1 MVNVIIIYHSL
12 ISGIENYDTLAWIME
27 KSETAKT
34 HLGNTTILAWIH
46 SHVNGNQCNFL
57 SSIDVHNQRTLELTF
72 GHIQCMVVEIDPKN
86 PKKKASCTYN
96 LTGLGRR
103 RLDGCKHSPNN
114 FHESCRRSCFY
125 ESASY
130 EKDGFAPLAI
140 YDFSIES
147 GNEKLHLDSSG
158 YLIFNTD
165 QNMDADSNHY
175 SYSESV
181 KDKSDENVQR
191 QMVWDEGKSDEIM
204 DTDPNSEDQMNIGV
218 SSDESMDTD
227 QVIEDNISEA
237 WKNVV
242 EGNESEKRQNENF
255 SNQQFMI

>member
-34 HLGNTTILAWIH
+34 HFGNTTILAWIH
-46 SHVNGNQCNFL
+46 SHVNGNQCDFL

-86 PKKKASCTYN
+86 PMKKAFCTYS

-103 RLDGCKHSPNN
+103 RLDGCKHSPND
-114 FHESCRRSCFY
+114 FHESCRRPYYY

-147 GNEKLHLDSSG
+147 GDEKLHLDDSG
-158 YLIFNTD
+158 YLILRTE
-165 QNMDADSNHY
+165 QNM
-175 SYSESV
+175 E
-181 KDKSDENVQR
+181 
-191 QMVWDEGKSDEIM
+191 
-204 DTDPNSEDQMNIGV
+204 TDF
-218 SSDESMDTD
+218 T
-227 QVIEDNISEA
+227 
-237 WKNVV
+237 
-242 EGNESEKRQNENF
+242 
-255 SNQQFMI
+255 